1 MACHPPHPDSL
12 TELRQ
17 LREKVAR
24 RGDQC
29 LSLLLAGVDLYV
41 SVGREEELL
50 ETMRDFA
57 HRSEEMIHN
66 TPTATQ
72 LKELYERDDSILPGL

>member
-41 SVGREEELL
+41 S
-50 ETMRDFA
+50 
-57 HRSEEMIHN
+57 
-66 TPTATQ
+66 
-72 LKELYERDDSILPGL
+72 

>member
-1 MACHPPHPDSL
+1 VSKSPAG
-12 TELRQ
+12 
-17 LREKVAR
+17 R
-24 RGDQC
+24 RRPIC
-29 LSLLLAGVDLYV
+29 F
-41 SVGREEELL
+41 VGREEQLL

-72 LKELYERDDSILPGL
+72 LKELYERDDSILPGF